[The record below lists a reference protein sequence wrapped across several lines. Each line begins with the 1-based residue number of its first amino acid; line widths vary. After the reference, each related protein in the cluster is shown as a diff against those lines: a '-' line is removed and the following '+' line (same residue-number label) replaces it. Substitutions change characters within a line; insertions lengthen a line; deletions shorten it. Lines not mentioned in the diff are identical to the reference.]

1 MSIFSALGLRI
12 SRADWAAGQFA
23 TVRRQCVGWSLG
35 VVSCCLMIGFT
46 APIQAGFQNDEKEP
60 QSEQQRENNTRRL
73 IMREEQL
80 FREMKTS
87 ATELERLSKVFA
99 KRWEAAPANVK
110 PVFTEDDR
118 EQLKQMEKLV
128 KKIRSSLGAYGGED
142 DSPLPMVFN
151 EQLVLLVKLT
161 DEVRQ
166 QADKARRQ
174 TLSVGILS
182 RVGRIQRLVKAIR
195 SASNS

>member
-1 MSIFSALGLRI
+1 
-12 SRADWAAGQFA
+12 
-23 TVRRQCVGWSLG
+23 
-35 VVSCCLMIGFT
+35 MIGFT
-46 APIQAGFQNDEKEP
+46 SPIQAGFQNDEKEP

-87 ATELERLSKVFA
+87 ATELERLAKVFA

-118 EQLKQMEKLV
+118 EQLKQMEKLA
-128 KKIRSSLGAYGGED
+128 KKIRSAQGAYGGDD
-142 DSPLPMVFN
+142 DSPLPVVFN
-151 EQLVLLVKLT
+151 EQVALLVKLT

-166 QADKARRQ
+166 QADKAKRQ
-174 TLSVGILS
+174 TLSVGIHS
-182 RVGRIQRLVKAIR
+182 RVGRIQRLVKALR